1 MMIYEEMI
9 LNCKNMISKIEDKIK
24 TLIESEPE
32 LKQTMDNIKTIPGVG
47 NIFTYYLL
55 VTTNGF
61 KEHLD
66 YRKLASYMGI
76 VPLQYE
82 SGKSIRRKT
91 SSSGIGP
98 GNLRRVIYLVSMAS
112 RKYDK
117 NMEKYFLRKVAEGK
131 NKKLVLNNIGNKLL
145 KIIIALIKSNKPYIK
160 NFVSIHPKNFKTG

>member
-1 MMIYEEMI
+1 MI

-76 VPLQYE
+76 MP
-82 SGKSIRRKT
+82 
-91 SSSGIGP
+91 
-98 GNLRRVIYLVSMAS
+98 
-112 RKYDK
+112 
-117 NMEKYFLRKVAEGK
+117 
-131 NKKLVLNNIGNKLL
+131 
-145 KIIIALIKSNKPYIK
+145 IAI
-160 NFVSIHPKNFKTG
+160 